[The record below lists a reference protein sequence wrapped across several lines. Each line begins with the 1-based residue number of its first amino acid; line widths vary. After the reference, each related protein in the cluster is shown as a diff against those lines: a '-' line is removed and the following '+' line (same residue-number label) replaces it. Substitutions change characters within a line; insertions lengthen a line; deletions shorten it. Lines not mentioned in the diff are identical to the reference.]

1 MSRRKRDK
9 KDSGISSN
17 WLTTYSDMVTLL
29 LCFFVLLFSF
39 STVDA
44 EKWRQLV
51 GSLQGNIGVLEGGY
65 ALPPSEGDMLEDLD
79 IEPKSQDIEEQIN
92 GKEITDDD
100 EFIKLYEN
108 ISKYLEEN
116 KIQAELELSD
126 AHTEILLRFKEY
138 ILFDTGKADIKPKA
152 LDILDE
158 IASILLEFDE
168 QIEKIRVEGH
178 TDSRPINT
186 YIYPTNW
193 ELSGGRAARVVR
205 YFQEKHGIVGEK
217 LSFAGYGEYHPIDTN
232 TTQEGM
238 ARNRRVDITIVRA
251 AEPEVIDT
259 KTNTKE

>member
-1 MSRRKRDK
+1 MSKRKQHK
-9 KDSGISSN
+9 EDSGLNSN

-65 ALPPSEGDMLEDLD
+65 TLPPSSDGDLASDLE
-79 IEPKSQDIEEQIN
+79 IEPGDTKTETDN
-92 GKEITDDD
+92 GSLDPDDD
-100 EFIKLYEN
+100 FVELYKN
-108 ISKYLEEN
+108 ISSYLEEN
-116 KIQAELELSD
+116 SIQAEVELSD
-126 AHTEILLRFKEY
+126 AHTEILVRFKEY
-138 ILFDTGKADIKPKA
+138 ILFDTGKADIKPEA
-152 LDILDE
+152 LDILDG
-158 IASILLEFDE
+158 IGDVLLKFDS
-168 QIEKIRVEGH
+168 QIQRIRVEGH

-186 YIYPTNW
+186 YVYPTNW

-205 YFQEKHGIVGEK
+205 HFQEHKNIPGYK

-238 ARNRRVDITIVRA
+238 ARNRRVDITIVRVT
-251 AEPEVIDT
+251 EPEIIDT
-259 KTNTKE
+259 KQQTKE